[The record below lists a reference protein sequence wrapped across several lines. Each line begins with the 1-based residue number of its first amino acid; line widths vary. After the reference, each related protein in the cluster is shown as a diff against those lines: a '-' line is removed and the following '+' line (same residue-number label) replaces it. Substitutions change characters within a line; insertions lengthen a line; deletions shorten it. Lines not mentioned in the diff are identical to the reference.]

1 MLELRCY
8 LCPTSQQFHKDA
20 RKIASYEAAWPPQS
34 GQLATFSGAPFMLLG
49 GLGLLHPFQA
59 GASRGAESRGPHSGQ
74 LSAHFPGWEEG
85 QRKRMLPSTQFL
97 KTPQSRW

>member
-59 GASRGAESRGPHSGQ
+59 GASMSRSLGPKEAHSTSTLIQ
-74 LSAHFPGWEEG
+74 LACS
-85 QRKRMLPSTQFL
+85 KRQASQGLNNPI
-97 KTPQSRW
+97 

>member
-20 RKIASYEAAWPPQS
+20 RKIASYEAAWLPQS